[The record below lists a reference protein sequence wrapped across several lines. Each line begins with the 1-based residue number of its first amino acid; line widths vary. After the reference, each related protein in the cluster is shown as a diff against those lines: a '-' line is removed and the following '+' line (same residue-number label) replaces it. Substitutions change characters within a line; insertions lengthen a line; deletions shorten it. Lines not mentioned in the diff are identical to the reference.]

1 MIVLFT
7 VALFVGTAALA
18 LWVDVRV
25 PQLAPPGFKWRAL
38 FAVVMIESFS
48 FVPMATDSYV
58 ALYVTVFGVL
68 MPLLTAMWLS
78 GLWLLRAAADAL
90 ASRY

>member
-38 FAVVMIESFS
+38 FAAVMIESFS
-48 FVPMATDSYV
+48 
-58 ALYVTVFGVL
+58 
-68 MPLLTAMWLS
+68 WK
-78 GLWLLRAAADAL
+78 
-90 ASRY
+90 